1 MKEINQKLDI
11 ILAKAGQINN
21 YQFLVTFIFL
31 SQLICA
37 EFINQCLPFL
47 ERGPFVFID
56 DSQSSELITYDICR
70 NESSKYVLDNEKS
83 PISIVIDFN
92 IFCDEKKIFFLGF
105 SIYIGMIMGSCTSY
119 IFTDSNRK
127 FIPVLSLSKKSFLS

>member
-1 MKEINQKLDI
+1 MVARTNQKLDI

-47 ERGPFVFID
+47 ERGPFVYID

-92 IFCDEKKIFFLGF
+92 IFFKKYSFLF
-105 SIYIGMIMGSCTSY
+105 RFLSIY
-119 IFTDSNRK
+119 
-127 FIPVLSLSKKSFLS
+127 